1 MKAEYSRRALTDL
14 RDIAAY
20 YANSDNPTVGEAVAA
35 RIREV
40 VARLEVVPRSGRPV
54 SDREAVRVAPLLRYP
69 YNIFY
74 AVTGET
80 VRIVHIRHTS
90 PRPWTGR

>member
-1 MKAEYSRRALTDL
+1 MKVEYSRRSLTDL

-20 YANSDNPTVGEAVAA
+20 YASSDNPTVGETVAA

-40 VARLEVVPRSGRPV
+40 VAGLELVPRSGRPV
-54 SDREAVRVAPLLRYP
+54 PDREGVRVAPLLRYP

-74 AVTGET
+74 AVLGET

-90 PRPWTGR
+90 RRPWIGR

>member
-1 MKAEYSRRALTDL
+1 MTAEYSRRALTDL

-20 YANSDNPTVGEAVAA
+20 YANSDHPAVGEAVAT

-40 VARLEVVPRSGRPV
+40 VARLETAPRSGRPV
-54 SDREAVRVAPLLRYP
+54 IGREDIRVAPLLRYS

-74 AVTGET
+74 TLIGDT

-90 PRPWTGR
+90 RRPWPGR

>member
-1 MKAEYSRRALTDL
+1 MKVEYSRRALTDL

-20 YANSDNPTVGEAVAA
+20 YAASDNPTVGEAVAA

-40 VARLEVVPRSGRPV
+40 VARLELAPRSGRPV
-54 SDREAVRVAPLLRYP
+54 PDREGVRVAPLLRYS

-74 AVTGET
+74 AVIGET

-90 PRPWTGR
+90 RRPWTGR